1 MAESLKT
8 SVKQA
13 ADWFNARP
21 LRERGLITATALI
34 ACLFVGWELGVA
46 PALKQKEALASQLSV
61 LFSSHERLLMQQQNL
76 NDQLATD
83 PSLELRQELAARQ
96 GRLDQLEQQIADSTA
111 KLIAPKAM
119 VSLLRD
125 MLSAQQSLR
134 LESLE
139 LKSPEPVF
147 APAVASAG
155 DTETP
160 ADREP
165 LLFAHDVELKIRG
178 SYLDVLAY
186 LERLE
191 SLDERLG
198 WVTFEYDANAWPAG
212 EAMIRVRTLSLEPV
226 WLGV

>member
-1 MAESLKT
+1 MANSWQA

-21 LRERGLITATALI
+21 LRERGLITVTVLI
-34 ACLFVGWELGVA
+34 ATLFVGWELSVT
-46 PALKQKEALASQLSV
+46 PALKSKDVLEDRLEVLS
-61 LFSSHERLLMQQQNL
+61 STRERLLMQQQTL
-76 NDQLATD
+76 NEQLATD
-83 PSLELRQELAARQ
+83 PSQALRNELAGRQARLE
-96 GRLDQLEQQIADSTA
+96 RLEQQIADSTA

-119 VSLLRD
+119 VSLLKD
-125 MLSAQQSLR
+125 MLSAQQSLG

-139 LKSPEPVF
+139 LKAPEPVF
-147 APAVASAG
+147 APATG
-155 DTETP
+155 DADDGQP
-160 ADREP
+160 ANAEP
-165 LLFAHDVELKIRG
+165 LLYAHDVELKIRG

-198 WVTFEYDANAWPAG
+198 WVTFEYDANSWPAG
-212 EAMIRVRTLSLEPV
+212 EAVVRVRTLSLEPV